1 MNVTKKLEQKLANA
15 GFTNECEYNSDR
27 FGPAEF
33 KSYFE
38 YLVDRVLAGELDI
51 EPEPEVLWVLMKRQ
65 VNFFERSL
73 SKAADDYRKLENKL
87 REKESLIGDLIKE

>member
-38 YLVDRVLAGELDI
+38 YLVDRLLAGELDI
-51 EPEPEVLWVLMKRQ
+51 EPEPEVL
-65 VNFFERSL
+65 
-73 SKAADDYRKLENKL
+73 
-87 REKESLIGDLIKE
+87 